1 MRNLLSKDCEN
12 QIDWYTVVR
21 FKKYVEQ
28 TMNEFF
34 NNFVLLVSSFKYWND
49 FSLFKNFEK
58 KSSWKRILS
67 FSNYFKKMIVGII
80 LPGQTDSQT
89 FRVLISAW
97 RSSGDIGEL
106 RKDFSYCFFKYK
118 CKVLVVFGIFFDK
131 LSSYRTEE
139 FIKVVRNYFIISLM
153 IYIQTYV
160 FYWFFVCDTYN
171 LPYTFP

>member
-58 KSSWKRILS
+58 KSS
-67 FSNYFKKMIVGII
+67 
-80 LPGQTDSQT
+80 
-89 FRVLISAW
+89 
-97 RSSGDIGEL
+97 
-106 RKDFSYCFFKYK
+106 
-118 CKVLVVFGIFFDK
+118 
-131 LSSYRTEE
+131 
-139 FIKVVRNYFIISLM
+139 
-153 IYIQTYV
+153 
-160 FYWFFVCDTYN
+160 
-171 LPYTFP
+171 